1 MSGASAGIGLIS
13 GYDFNALVSAQLAF
27 RNSTLLRLQGRSA
40 EFSAEQAAFSDIG
53 LQLESIRSA
62 ASGLTSSLFES
73 KQVSSSNPNL
83 LSATANSAA
92 STGSWDL
99 LVSRLVSTSQA
110 LSGGVATQDQTA
122 LGLTQL
128 SFELGEG
135 RLRDDVELSQ
145 LNGGF
150 GIERGSIVV
159 TNRSGIESVV
169 DLSQAATIGEVVDA
183 INAAGLSV
191 EASLQSGSLNLL
203 DTSGG
208 SGTFSV
214 RGFNGSNTAEDLGI
228 SSSVDGG
235 SIEGE
240 LIWSLAGNTELGVLR
255 DGLGIRIQDGGL
267 PDLTIQLSDGSPAIT
282 VDLGPSGDTP
292 ATTTLA
298 EVQARISEATSG
310 AVELRLDWD
319 AVPGDISA
327 STGFGLML
335 ESTDPSLT
343 FEVTGDAAEDL
354 GLSGTSN
361 GEYLVGDRVLGGLD
375 GILLSSLSGDLSAL
389 FSGSF
394 SVTDGLGNSTT
405 TPIVAPAEAVGSVGA
420 LMAVINQ
427 QLSNQFVSARVELN
441 AQGNGLQLVDTSG
454 FNSIEV
460 SGELAD
466 NLGWTAANR
475 SSNGVANGFN
485 LQRAWVGAAT
495 KLSTLS
501 QGQGIGTGTFQ
512 ITDGLGGTAVVNLD
526 GSEQTIQDL
535 LDEINSK
542 GLALLAQ
549 VNATGDGI
557 ELVEQLP
564 DGTSSFRTI
573 EVDALSGSAASDL
586 GLGGSASEVG
596 AALEGRWD
604 YVIDLDPS
612 DTLESLV

>member
-92 STGSWDL
+92 ATGSWDL
-99 LVSRLVSTSQA
+99 LVSRLVSTSQV

-159 TNRSGIESVV
+159 TNRSGTEAVV

-214 RGFNGSNTAEDLGI
+214 RSLNGSNTADDLGI
-228 SSSVDGG
+228 SSSID
-235 SIEGE
+235 SDAIEGD

-255 DGLGIRIQDGGL
+255 DGLGVRIQDGGL

-282 VDLGPSGDTP
+282 VDLGPTGC
-292 ATTTLA
+292 LLY
-298 EVQARISEATSG
+298 TSPSP
-310 AVELRLDWD
+310 RDMRRSRM
-319 AVPGDISA
+319 PSSA
-327 STGFGLML
+327 
-335 ESTDPSLT
+335 
-343 FEVTGDAAEDL
+343 
-354 GLSGTSN
+354 
-361 GEYLVGDRVLGGLD
+361 
-375 GILLSSLSGDLSAL
+375 
-389 FSGSF
+389 
-394 SVTDGLGNSTT
+394 
-405 TPIVAPAEAVGSVGA
+405 
-420 LMAVINQ
+420 
-427 QLSNQFVSARVELN
+427 
-441 AQGNGLQLVDTSG
+441 
-454 FNSIEV
+454 
-460 SGELAD
+460 
-466 NLGWTAANR
+466 
-475 SSNGVANGFN
+475 
-485 LQRAWVGAAT
+485 
-495 KLSTLS
+495 
-501 QGQGIGTGTFQ
+501 
-512 ITDGLGGTAVVNLD
+512 
-526 GSEQTIQDL
+526 
-535 LDEINSK
+535 
-542 GLALLAQ
+542 
-549 VNATGDGI
+549 
-557 ELVEQLP
+557 
-564 DGTSSFRTI
+564 
-573 EVDALSGSAASDL
+573 
-586 GLGGSASEVG
+586 
-596 AALEGRWD
+596 
-604 YVIDLDPS
+604 
-612 DTLESLV
+612 

>member
-1 MSGASAGIGLIS
+1 MPDLPSLGLALGIWCHNMSGASAGIGLIS

-27 RNSTLLRLQGRSA
+27 RNSALLRLKGRSA

-62 ASGLTSSLFES
+62 ASGLTSSLFAS

-99 LVSRLVSTSQA
+99 LVSRLVSTSQV

-159 TNRSGIESVV
+159 TNRSGTEAVV

-183 INAAGLSV
+183 INAAGIGV

-228 SSSVDGG
+228 SSSIAGN

-240 LIWSLAGNTELGVLR
+240 LIWSLAVNTDLGVLR

-282 VDLGPSGDTP
+282 VDWVRRETYRRPPLWPRCKQG
-292 ATTTLA
+292 
-298 EVQARISEATSG
+298 
-310 AVELRLDWD
+310 
-319 AVPGDISA
+319 
-327 STGFGLML
+327 
-335 ESTDPSLT
+335 
-343 FEVTGDAAEDL
+343 
-354 GLSGTSN
+354 
-361 GEYLVGDRVLGGLD
+361 
-375 GILLSSLSGDLSAL
+375 
-389 FSGSF
+389 
-394 SVTDGLGNSTT
+394 SVTL
-405 TPIVAPAEAVGSVGA
+405 
-420 LMAVINQ
+420 
-427 QLSNQFVSARVELN
+427 
-441 AQGNGLQLVDTSG
+441 
-454 FNSIEV
+454 
-460 SGELAD
+460 
-466 NLGWTAANR
+466 
-475 SSNGVANGFN
+475 
-485 LQRAWVGAAT
+485 
-495 KLSTLS
+495 
-501 QGQGIGTGTFQ
+501 
-512 ITDGLGGTAVVNLD
+512 
-526 GSEQTIQDL
+526 
-535 LDEINSK
+535 
-542 GLALLAQ
+542 LLARL
-549 VNATGDGI
+549 NFD
-557 ELVEQLP
+557 
-564 DGTSSFRTI
+564 
-573 EVDALSGSAASDL
+573 
-586 GLGGSASEVG
+586 
-596 AALEGRWD
+596 
-604 YVIDLDPS
+604 
-612 DTLESLV
+612 

>member
-92 STGSWDL
+92 ATGSWDL
-99 LVSRLVSTSQA
+99 LVSRLVSTSQV

-159 TNRSGIESVV
+159 TNRSGTESVV

-214 RGFNGSNTAEDLGI
+214 RSFNGSNTAEDLGI
-228 SSSVDGG
+228 SSSID
-235 SIEGE
+235 SDAIEGD

-255 DGLGIRIQDGGL
+255 DGLGVRIQDGGL

-282 VDLGPSGDTP
+282 VDLGPVGDTP
-292 ATTTLA
+292 PATTLA

-354 GLSGTSN
+354 GLSGTSD

-375 GILLSSLSGDLSAL
+375 GILLSSLSGDLSTL

-394 SVTDGLGNSTT
+394 SVTDGFGNSTT

-441 AQGNGLQLVDTSG
+441 TQGNGLQLIDTSG
-454 FNSIEV
+454 FNSIEA

-466 NLGWTAANR
+466 NLGWTAPNR
-475 SSNGVANGFN
+475 NSNGVANGFN

-512 ITDGLGGTAVVNLD
+512 ITDGLRWHCGGEF
-526 GSEQTIQDL
+526 GW
-535 LDEINSK
+535 
-542 GLALLAQ
+542 
-549 VNATGDGI
+549 
-557 ELVEQLP
+557 
-564 DGTSSFRTI
+564 
-573 EVDALSGSAASDL
+573 
-586 GLGGSASEVG
+586 VG
-596 AALEGRWD
+596 ANHSRFVG
-604 YVIDLDPS
+604 
-612 DTLESLV
+612 